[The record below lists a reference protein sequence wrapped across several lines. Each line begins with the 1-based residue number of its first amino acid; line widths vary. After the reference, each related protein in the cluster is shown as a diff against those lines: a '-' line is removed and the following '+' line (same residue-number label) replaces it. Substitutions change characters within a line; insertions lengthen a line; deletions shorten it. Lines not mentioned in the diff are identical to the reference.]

1 MKRAAFLLLLAAL
14 TVPVPGFSEDITLFK
29 HAYRKQAPPP
39 QQTESASTRYRVK
52 PGDTLRK
59 IFLKDFGAK
68 PEDLPALYRKFR
80 QYNPGVRDL
89 NRIIADYRVTIPG
102 SPAVKPRAAASAA
115 GTQVPSGNVVV
126 IRKGQHLAKV
136 LRQMYGLSDEA
147 IFHQYLEKIRK
158 LNPDIEDL
166 NLLVEGQKV
175 KLPAISPAP
184 RGDRDLAQTP
194 AGAQKPGAAVPG
206 KPRRL
211 KIVELDVPGPE
222 ADGAEKEP
230 QKPAREVEEKA
241 SPGEVVR
248 APAGAAAAGQVKAGG
263 NGEASLQA
271 AAAAAVTAKAQEAKD
286 AAAAQKARADEARE
300 REAIEIVQGSLLP
313 VFREMGY
320 RQRDRGTYFLPVVGD
335 KVVSIDAAE
344 VPIIDLDG
352 SRRVLVDVNNRI
364 PPETKKLIEE
374 TYPGTRVLSGP
385 AGGKEALLERL
396 LDACGYFS
404 VNRDAGPVLVGE
416 DEKIRLF
423 GKWVIYKDKSRR
435 RVVVI
440 NVLSPGELATP
451 EEIRNYASRFGIRLV
466 EMGGKPAFGPK
477 ASQGP
482 LRGLGQSYEKLF
494 GIMGVAYEKDRELSL
509 VSLDALKISYTAPL
523 MIGKVVITPEL
534 PDRTMLEMLQK
545 TGYRVVDAKRESLG
559 DVLEAL
565 SLRKQGPPVRIVV
578 AKGRVELDL
587 PAVQVG
593 DTTILERPVDKD
605 IVKFLTSTGMK
616 VMVW

>member
-1 MKRAAFLLLLAAL
+1 MKRAAFLLLLAVAM
-14 TVPVPGFSEDITLFK
+14 VPVPGYPEDITLFK
-29 HAYRKQAPPP
+29 HAYRKQAPPAKQP
-39 QQTESASTRYRVK
+39 ESPSTRYRVK

-59 IFLKDFGAK
+59 IFLKDFGAR
-68 PEDLPALYRKFR
+68 PEDLPGLYRKFR
-80 QYNPGVRDL
+80 EYNPGVRNL

-102 SPAVKPRAAASAA
+102 SPAAKTRTAAPPA
-115 GTQVPSGNVVV
+115 GPQAPEGNVVV

-136 LRQMYGLSDEA
+136 LRQMYGLSDDA
-147 IFHQYLEKIRK
+147 IFRRYLDKIRK

-175 KLPAISPAP
+175 RLPAMGPAF
-184 RGDRDLAQTP
+184 RGARDLAQTP
-194 AGAQKPGAAVPG
+194 AAPRAGTPG

-211 KIVELDVPGPE
+211 RIVELDVPRQDAAG
-222 ADGAEKEP
+222 ADKEP
-230 QKPAREVEEKA
+230 RMPARAVEEKT
-241 SPGEVVR
+241 SPGAVAQ
-248 APAGAAAAGQVKAGG
+248 APPVAAAAGQAGAGG
-263 NGEASLQA
+263 NGGGSLQA
-271 AAAAAVTAKAQEAKD
+271 AAGIDGTAKAREEEVS
-286 AAAAQKARADEARE
+286 AAAQKARADEARQ
-300 REAIEIVQGSLLP
+300 REAIEVVQGTLLP

-352 SRRVLVDVNNRI
+352 SRRLIVDVNDRI
-364 PPETKKLIEE
+364 PLETRKLIEE
-374 TYPGTRVLSGP
+374 TYPATRVVSGP

-416 DEKIRLF
+416 DEKVRLF

-435 RVVVI
+435 SVIVV
-440 NVLSPGELATP
+440 NVLSAEELTIPA
-451 EEIRNYASRFGIRLV
+451 EIRNYASRFGIRLV
-466 EMGGKPAFGPK
+466 EMGGKPDPGPK
-477 ASQGP
+477 ASPGS

-509 VSLDALKISYTAPL
+509 VSLDALKISYTAP
-523 MIGKVVITPEL
+523 MVIGKVVITPEL
-534 PDRTMLEMLQK
+534 PDRTMLEMLRK

-559 DVLEAL
+559 DVLDAL
-565 SLRKQGPPVRIVV
+565 SLRKLGPPVRIVI
-578 AKGRVELDL
+578 ARGRVELDL

-605 IVKFLTSTGMK
+605 IVRYLTSTGMK

>member
-29 HAYRKQAPPP
+29 HAYRKQASPP
-39 QQTESASTRYRVK
+39 QQPDSASTRYRVK

-102 SPAVKPRAAASAA
+102 SPAVKPRTAAPAA
-115 GTQVPSGNVVV
+115 GQQVPSGNVVV

-136 LRQMYGLSDEA
+136 LRQMYGLSDEV

-184 RGDRDLAQTP
+184 RGARDLAQTP
-194 AGAQKPGAAVPG
+194 AAAEKPRVAAPG

-222 ADGAEKEP
+222 ADGAGKELRE
-230 QKPAREVEEKA
+230 PASGVEDKA
-241 SPGEVVR
+241 SPGGVAQAQAE
-248 APAGAAAAGQVKAGG
+248 AQAAGQVKAGG
-263 NGEASLQA
+263 NGEASPQA
-271 AAAAAVTAKAQEAKD
+271 AGAAAAKAQEAKD
-286 AAAAQKARADEARE
+286 AAAERKARADEARE

-440 NVLSPGELATP
+440 NVLSAGELSTP

-466 EMGGKPAFGPK
+466 EMGGRPAPVPK
-477 ASQGP
+477 ASQGS
-482 LRGLGQSYEKLF
+482 LKGLGQSYEKLF

-523 MIGKVVITPEL
+523 VVGKVVITPEL
-534 PDRTMLEMLQK
+534 PDKTMLEMLQK

-559 DVLEAL
+559 DVLDAL
-565 SLRKQGPPVRIVV
+565 SLQKQGPPVRIVI

-605 IVKFLTSTGMK
+605 IVRFLTSTGMK